1 MAVAERIRDFI
12 RPRYDV
18 PQMMHLLGVSRYRAE
33 LILAGHPD
41 FAEFYMLFERIGL
54 SFVVN
59 ALGISNANLA
69 TGGLV
74 SLLRRHEEET
84 RRMWMALD
92 QAAAAAPSVPEPEI
106 VERDWTMHPP
116 KLGTAMSRW
125 LARWQVSPRL
135 ELSQATKLVAGDAS
149 GRVGLMS
156 RSRTA
161 TAFTCRHIGRT
172 LHFNNT
178 GGMRLVG
185 STTADWG
192 NNPYLMSCA
201 EAYRVAA
208 DGGRPLLQEVRIGE
222 GQGLLPNEPAFL
234 RLLLP
239 FENRAKT
246 TLVIVISEPLI
257 TSHGSSR

>member
-1 MAVAERIRDFI
+1 MRL
-12 RPRYDV
+12 RYDV
-18 PQMMHLLGVSRYRAE
+18 PQTMQLLGVSRYRAE
-33 LILAGHPD
+33 LILDGYPD
-41 FAEFYMLFERIGL
+41 FAEFCMLFERVGL
-54 SFVVN
+54 AFVTN
-59 ALGISNANLA
+59 ALGISNANLV

-84 RRMWMALD
+84 RRTWMALD
-92 QAAAAAPSVPEPEI
+92 QVAVAAPSRSELEI
-106 VERDWTMHPP
+106 LDLDLAEHPP
-116 KLGTAMSRW
+116 TLGTAMSRW
-125 LARWQVSPRL
+125 LARWEASPRL
-135 ELSQATKLVAGDAS
+135 ELGQATKLAAGDAS

-178 GGMRLVG
+178 GGLRLVG

-192 NNPYLMSCA
+192 NNPYLTSCA
-201 EAYRVAA
+201 EAYRMAA
-208 DGGRPLLQEVRIGE
+208 DRGQPLLQEVRIGE
-222 GQGLLPNEPAFL
+222 GHGLLPNEPAFL

-246 TLVIVISEPLI
+246 TLVIVVSEPLI
-257 TSHGSSR
+257 TSHGGPR